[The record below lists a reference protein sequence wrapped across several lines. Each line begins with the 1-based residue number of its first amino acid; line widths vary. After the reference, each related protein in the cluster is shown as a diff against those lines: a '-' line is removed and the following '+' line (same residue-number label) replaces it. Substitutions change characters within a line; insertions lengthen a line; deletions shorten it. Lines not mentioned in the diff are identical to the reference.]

1 MPRAA
6 RGRYYVETVGELS
19 WTGILAGAA
28 VGLAVGGAL
37 MLAGAGFGL
46 VMADQSAGA
55 RPSAATFGWTTLIWL
70 MVVQI
75 VSMAAGGYVAGRALA
90 PDGGGATVGDE
101 LRSDAGSILQR
112 AWSRGEFAPSDKAYL
127 ATLLSQH
134 YGLSQQEA
142 EQRVSETETRIR
154 DAANTAQ
161 TRAREAA
168 EAAAKA
174 AKVLAFVGFA
184 IAVLGAIA
192 AIGGGLTAES
202 HRRLA

>member
-1 MPRAA
+1 MLMATVLVTGGVSMAVRAA
-6 RGRYYVETVGELS
+6 
-19 WTGILAGAA
+19 TGLGTAAATAVAGTAA
-28 VGLAVGGAL
+28 GGAVTANAMSEGEHGFQL
-37 MLAGAGFGL
+37 RQLLPPARNSAGAGQ
-46 VMADQSAGA
+46 AASATGGSA
-55 RPSAATFGWTTLIWL
+55 APTASPSAN
-70 MVVQI
+70 
-75 VSMAAGGYVAGRALA
+75 
-90 PDGGGATVGDE
+90 GGGATVGDE